1 VNQAHLWN
9 GMLPPELIDNL
20 QGENPQWT
28 GSAPRPFPKFHRSI
42 YPRVFRLL
50 TSEGLSPAVAVRG
63 PRRVGKTVLLR
74 QVMQGLRE
82 AGVPPE
88 RMLYVAFDDLPSFA
102 KLKEPVLAV
111 SRWFEQHILKRSFN
125 EAWERREPA
134 YLLFD
139 EIQNLPDWAVQLK
152 HLVDIHAVRVLL
164 TGSSSLRIEAGRDS
178 IAGRVTTIT
187 MGPLAL
193 REISG
198 IRTGNSSQAYWG
210 DDANGQLGQREF
222 WQGAVAHSSKERE
235 ARREAFRAFSERGG
249 YPFAHEAKDTSWS
262 DLSAFLNET
271 VISRALQH
279 DLRVGERGRK
289 RDERLLEE
297 VFRLACRYAG
307 QTPGQSAFVPE
318 LQRVLNAN
326 IGYNRVQQY
335 LRFLDATLLLRL
347 VEPLELRLKKRKAPP
362 KICIC
367 DHALRAAWLQ
377 EIVPLAPEALTE
389 DVHLSILAGRL
400 AESTLGYFLVTTP
413 GVELAYLPERDGN
426 PEVDF
431 ILTCGTKRI
440 PIEVKYRRKIDY
452 EDARGLIAFMEKSA
466 NNAPFGLLVTLEDD
480 VTVVDPR
487 IIPLSLS
494 SLMWLR

>member
-1 VNQAHLWN
+1 MTQSHL
-9 GMLPPELIDNL
+9 GSGPLPPELVENL
-20 QGENPQWT
+20 QAANPQWT
-28 GSAPRPFPKFHRSI
+28 GSFPRPVPKFHRSV

-74 QVMQGLRE
+74 QVMQGLQE
-82 AGVPPE
+82 AGVSPQ
-88 RMLYVAFDDLPSFA
+88 RTLYVAFDELPSLA
-102 KLKEPVLAV
+102 KRKEPVLAI
-111 SRWFEQHILKRSFN
+111 SRWFEQHVLGRSFN
-125 EAWERREPA
+125 EAAHQKEPA

-152 HLVDIHAVRVLL
+152 HLVDIHAVRVLI

-198 IRTGNSSQAYWG
+198 IRTGSSAQAYWG
-210 DDANGQLGQREF
+210 DDANGQLGQLEF
-222 WQGAVAHSSKERE
+222 WQGALAHAAKERE
-235 ARREAFRAFSERGG
+235 PRRAAFQAFSERGG
-249 YPFAHEAKDTSWS
+249 YPFAHEAKDASWT
-262 DLSAFLNET
+262 DLAAFLNET

-279 DLRVGERGRK
+279 DLRIGERGRR

-297 VFRLACRYAG
+297 VFRLSCRYAG
-307 QTPGQSAFVPE
+307 QTPGQAAFIPE
-318 LQRVLNAN
+318 LQGVLNAN

-335 LRFLDATLLLRL
+335 LKFLDATLLLRL
-347 VEPLELRLKKRKAPP
+347 IEPLELRLKKRKAAP

-377 EIVPLAPEALTE
+377 EVVPLAPEALRE
-389 DVHLSILAGRL
+389 DVHLSTLAGRI

-413 GVELAYLPERDGN
+413 GVELAHLPERDGN

-440 PIEVKYRRKIDY
+440 PIEVKYRRKIDS
-452 EDARGLIAFMEKSA
+452 EDARGLLAFLEKPA

-480 VTVVDPR
+480 VTVADPR
-487 IIPLSLS
+487 IVPLSLS
-494 SLMWLR
+494 SLLWLR